1 MVKTRVLVV
10 DDELSIIKFLR
21 ANLEG
26 KGYEVLAATNGIEA
40 LQTFET
46 ELPDLVLLDIMMPKM
61 DGFEVCRRLREWSQ
75 TPIIMLSARGD
86 ESDKVKCLDLGAD
99 DYITKPFGAS
109 ELIARVKAVM
119 RRTERAAT
127 TPTQPLF
134 INGDLSIN
142 FIQRRVTVA
151 GKEVKLTP
159 TEYTLLQELVLNAG
173 KVLTHTHLLNKV
185 WGPEY
190 REEREYLHVFVRRLR
205 AKLEPNPT
213 NPIYIVTVPGVGYQF
228 KDTA

>member
-190 REEREYLHVFVRRLR
+190 REER
-205 AKLEPNPT
+205 
-213 NPIYIVTVPGVGYQF
+213 
-228 KDTA
+228 